1 MKNINLMN
9 IALVVTVML
18 FGSTFA
24 SAEDVITATKVAPV
38 SFADL
43 DKNNDSVLSKEEIH
57 SSNDERLKLA
67 FDRID
72 SNQDGVL
79 DEAEFNAAIS
89 N

>member
-24 SAEDVITATKVAPV
+24 SAEDVITETKVAPV
-38 SFADL
+38 TFTEL
-43 DKNNDSVLSKEEIH
+43 DKNNDDVLSKAEIH
-57 SSNDERLKLA
+57 SGNDERLKLA